1 MILNKEIYRDKVY
14 ACWIGKNI
22 GGTMGTPYEGSR
34 LINDI
39 KGFATKEGEI
49 LPNDDLD
56 LQLVWLYAMEQCGPN
71 AVSAAMLGEHWLSL
85 VTPHWN
91 EYGLGKANM
100 KRGLPPPLAGDFD
113 NDWKNS
119 NGAWIRTEIWAST
132 APGLPGVAACNA
144 MEDAMVDHGAGE
156 GTFAAAFVAAMQSAA
171 FAISD
176 LRACIEV
183 GLCAIPEDCRVYKSI
198 RFLLDCYE
206 KKMDWKDARNAVQQL
221 NADIGDGWFE
231 APSNV
236 AYTVLGLLWGEG
248 DFKKSMITAINCG
261 DDTDCTGATVGSTLG
276 ILYGTKG
283 IPEDWKKHI
292 GDGIVTVSI
301 AKGNNGKFVPK
312 TCAELTERVVAITP
326 SVLYAGA
333 QRFAKDPIRN
343 VVKPLSEI
351 LPEGILSLGE
361 KNELPENTAEVLKR
375 LALQARE
382 KGEALVPYSMRF
394 ENVTLEAQLSLSGE
408 PVIAPEAELSVR
420 VALQAKIS
428 LEDEPRNLKLRWIL
442 PEGWKAS
449 GKRSVMLHGFDPHS
463 TGKGAMDFVI
473 TAGECVEAENRVV
486 LEISE
491 VGRFAPL
498 YCSFV
503 ILG

>member
-1 MILNKEIYRDKVY
+1 
-14 ACWIGKNI
+14 
-22 GGTMGTPYEGSR
+22 MG
-34 LINDI
+34 
-39 KGFATKEGEI
+39 A
-49 LPNDDLD
+49 
-56 LQLVWLYAMEQCGPN
+56 
-71 AVSAAMLGEHWLSL
+71 
-85 VTPHWN
+85 
-91 EYGLGKANM
+91 
-100 KRGLPPPLAGDFD
+100 
-113 NDWKNS
+113 
-119 NGAWIRTEIWAST
+119 
-132 APGLPGVAACNA
+132 
-144 MEDAMVDHGAGE
+144 
-156 GTFAAAFVAAMQSAA
+156 
-171 FAISD
+171 
-176 LRACIEV
+176 
-183 GLCAIPEDCRVYKSI
+183 
-198 RFLLDCYE
+198 
-206 KKMDWKDARNAVQQL
+206 
-221 NADIGDGWFE
+221 
-231 APSNV
+231 
-236 AYTVLGLLWGEG
+236 
-248 DFKKSMITAINCG
+248 
-261 DDTDCTGATVGSTLG
+261 TLG
-276 ILYGTKG
+276 ILNGTAG

-312 TCAELTERVVAITP
+312 TCTELTERVVAITP

-394 ENVTLEAQLSLSGE
+394 ENVTLEAQLSLLGE
-408 PVIAPEAELSVR
+408 PQIAPESELSVR
-420 VALQAKIS
+420 VSLQAKIS

-442 PEGWKAS
+442 PDGWKAS
-449 GKRSVMLHGFDPHS
+449 GKRSTMLHGFDPHS